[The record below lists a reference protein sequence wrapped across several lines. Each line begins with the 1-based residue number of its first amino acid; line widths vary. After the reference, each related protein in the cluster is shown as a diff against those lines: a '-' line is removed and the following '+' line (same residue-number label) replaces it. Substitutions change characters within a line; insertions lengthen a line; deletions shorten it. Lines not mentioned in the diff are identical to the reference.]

1 VAGHSFE
8 KQIGLIKA
16 SIESF
21 GQIKPVVIDDNHTIL
36 AGHGF
41 VQAAQPAGLAQV
53 SVIRFSHL
61 TETQKRA
68 TSRAS
73 SRAREVPEAIDE
85 LDPLRGSLIH
95 DIRFELFE
103 RLRVRNLLPVRPKNL
118 GQVKQILDVV
128 IEEAAGRYYDDLAPA
143 IDRIWHDGIAAIRA
157 DLREW
162 LRRASEDQSGYI
174 PWHFEMSFGLEHRN
188 ERRTATHN
196 RCRVPLNW
204 TAAFSCAVRS
214 ISLNAIHPALCE

>member
-1 VAGHSFE
+1 
-8 KQIGLIKA
+8 
-16 SIESF
+16 
-21 GQIKPVVIDDNHTIL
+21 
-36 AGHGF
+36 
-41 VQAAQPAGLAQV
+41 
-53 SVIRFSHL
+53 
-61 TETQKRA
+61 
-68 TSRAS
+68 
-73 SRAREVPEAIDE
+73 VPEAIDE